1 MVRELGSQSKL
12 LCSVAPFSTSGRG
25 DLAQEEAGSW
35 RDPVLVMAQQGQE
48 DTPDVQFPILACE
61 LEAFSFADLTF

>member
-1 MVRELGSQSKL
+1 M
-12 LCSVAPFSTSGRG
+12 SGRG